1 MKSYRYQ
8 QQLGTFF
15 MLYRKI
21 YFIPILAYFWKIYKI
36 ENVLSKQCVN
46 KLVNGKENV
55 IECKIILKNAAK
67 LKDNFCLSL
76 TSPVLFPNDSQK
88 KQIPEAAYFLH
99 QREFLAR
106 KSRLHLVSTRCEE
119 GGKEGRKQ
127 RKNKGTAL
135 VYAPRDGSLTNT
147 QRENKGSSTRH
158 VKMGKL

>member
-1 MKSYRYQ
+1 
-8 QQLGTFF
+8 

-36 ENVLSKQCVN
+36 ENVSSKQCVN

>member
-36 ENVLSKQCVN
+36 ENVSSKQCVN

-55 IECKIILKNAAK
+55 IECKIILKNVAK